1 MLIKDSNGNS
11 IDLLDV
17 LTVLSF
23 YVGIL
28 NLDMNITQNDLQRSA
43 DTLDKALRTQVSEIH
58 AHLKE
63 QDRLLREIKEKLE
76 YEDNREV
83 KQLH

>member
-1 MLIKDSNGNS
+1 MLVKDSNS
-11 IDLLDV
+11 LDLLDV
-17 LTVLSF
+17 LTVLGF

-28 NLDMNITQNDLQRSA
+28 NLDMNITQNDLQETSES
-43 DTLDKALRTQVSEIH
+43 LDKALRAQVNEIH
-58 AHLKE
+58 AHLEE

-76 YEDNREV
+76 YEDNREI